1 MKRIFSITLVLAMIL
16 SLASCGLFSNDSVVK
31 LGDYTHN
38 DPKDLKYD
46 KRVVLKGE
54 NFGENLASNM
64 SQEAY
69 PDTMVYDKSG
79 NPIGMYEYDE
89 STGLATGWTKFGDN
103 SHIDFEK
110 GKEVNLGKPD
120 ESKMVKFS
128 DAVALYAVAYG
139 NEDKPVSTYYYIFL
153 KNKADKDTV
162 KSGMENIYGLK
173 FTEENDTVLTAVQDE
188 KAINEVIKQI
198 AEASGESS
206 AEDIN
211 FDSYVNSLV
220 NDYQIKKESNAAI
233 KPFAGYTD
241 PTDFEYDKKV
251 VLAGS
256 AEYAVDENLISD
268 VTSLTSVIYGKDGNV
283 VANFNYYEC
292 PSKESAD
299 KIAESLKSANPKHIS
314 DTVICISYTGKE
326 MQNELKKYMGY
337 KIIKDTSIDEY
348 IRMNE
353 DTFLISVCE

>member
-46 KRVVLKGE
+46 QRVVLKGE
-54 NFGENLASNM
+54 NFGDNLASDM

-69 PDTMVYDKSG
+69 PDTTVYDKSG
-79 NPIGMYEYDE
+79 NPIGIYDYDE
-89 STGLATGWTKFGDN
+89 STGLASGWTTLDSSK
-103 SHIDFEK
+103 HTDFEK

-128 DAVALYAVAYG
+128 DAVSLYAVAYG
-139 NEDKPVSTYYYIFL
+139 NEAKPVSTYYYIFL

-173 FTEENDTVLTAVQDE
+173 FTEESDTVLTAVQDE
-188 KAINEVIKQI
+188 KAINEELKQNG
-198 AEASGESS
+198 ASDEVNS
-206 AEDIN
+206 
-211 FDSYVNSLV
+211 FDSYVTYLTGF
-220 NDYQIKKESNAAI
+220 YRIKKESNAAI
-233 KPFAGYTD
+233 KPFTGYTD

-256 AEYAVDENLISD
+256 AEYAVTEDLVSD
-268 VTSLTSVIYGKDGNV
+268 ATSLTCVIYGKDGDV
-283 VANFNYYEC
+283 VANYNYYEC

-299 KIAESLKSANPKHIS
+299 KIAESMKTANPERIS
-314 DTVICISYTGKE
+314 DTVVCISTTGQA
-326 MQNELKKYMGY
+326 MQDALKSYMGY
-337 KIIKDTSIDEY
+337 NVIKDTSIDEY

-353 DTFLISVCE
+353 ETFFVTVCE